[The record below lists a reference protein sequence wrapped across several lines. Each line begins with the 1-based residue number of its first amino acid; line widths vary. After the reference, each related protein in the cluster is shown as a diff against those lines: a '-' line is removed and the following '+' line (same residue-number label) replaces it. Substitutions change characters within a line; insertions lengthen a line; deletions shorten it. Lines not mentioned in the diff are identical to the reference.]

1 MFHGLLELPLWGYV
15 VAAFILTHIT
25 IITVTVFLHRHQS
38 HRALDLHPVLSHFFR
53 FWLWLTTGMVT
64 KEWVA
69 IHRKHH
75 AKVETVDDPHS
86 PQIYGINAILWT
98 GVQFYKKEARN
109 QETVDKYGL
118 GTPDDWI
125 ERHVYSIHP
134 TLGIMLMLGIDL
146 VLFGPLVGP
155 FVWGIQMVW
164 IPFFA
169 AGVINGIGHYWGYR
183 SFEVPDAST
192 NIVPIGIIIGG
203 EEMHNNH
210 HAFAS
215 SAKFSVKWWEF
226 DIGWMYI
233 RLFDRLGLARVKKVA
248 PKPVIDPTKQAVDKD
263 TLVAVITHRFQ
274 VMARYARY
282 VIIPV
287 LKEELQKGD
296 ESWRSVYRCARA
308 WLVRDDSLVT
318 EASRRKLEKLLEGNS
333 RIKTVYQYKQRLQ
346 ALWGKST
353 ATQEAL
359 LQSLQ
364 DWCKQAEATGI
375 KALQDFAH
383 SLKGYTLRT
392 T

>member
-1 MFHGLLELPLWGYV
+1 
-15 VAAFILTHIT
+15 
-25 IITVTVFLHRHQS
+25 
-38 HRALDLHPVLSHFFR
+38 LSHFFR
-53 FWLWLTTGMVT
+53 LWLWLTTGMVT

-75 AKVETVDDPHS
+75 AKVETVEDPHS

-109 QETVDKYGL
+109 QETLDKYGL

-125 ERHVYSIHP
+125 ERHLYSTHP
-134 TLGIMLMLGIDL
+134 TLGIILMLAIDL

-155 FVWGIQMVW
+155 FVWGVQMLW

-192 NIVPIGIIIGG
+192 NIVPIGILIGG

-296 ESWRSVYRCARA
+296 ESWRSAYRCARG
-308 WLVRDDSLVT
+308 WLVRDDALVT

-346 ALWGKST
+346 ALWGRST

-375 KALQDFAH
+375 KALQDFARN
-383 SLKGYTLRT
+383 LKGYTLRT